1 MQGTSGNSSGTAV
14 PRNRF
19 DHQAQSQGARAWN
32 TTDFD
37 DRWLL
42 QSDEI
47 WNIDPASRS
56 TTTMA
61 PDAVPSSGPSQ
72 VGLSQLS
79 SAYPRQVELN
89 HSFGLC

>member
-1 MQGTSGNSSGTAV
+1 V

-47 WNIDPASRS
+47 WNIGPESRS

-61 PDAVPSSGPSQ
+61 PDAVPSGNPSQ
-72 VGLSQLS
+72 VGLSQLPS
-79 SAYPRQVELN
+79 TYPRQVELDR
-89 HSFGLC
+89 SLELC